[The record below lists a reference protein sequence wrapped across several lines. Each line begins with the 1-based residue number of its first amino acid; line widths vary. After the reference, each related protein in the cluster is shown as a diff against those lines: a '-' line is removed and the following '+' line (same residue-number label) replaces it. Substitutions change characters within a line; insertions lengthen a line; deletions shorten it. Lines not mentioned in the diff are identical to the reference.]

1 MFTALILLSAC
12 STSPNPSGKSPSLG
26 TDSGSLPDT
35 AQSMED
41 TAQSMEDTGSRND
54 NPHDTA
60 HDSGPSTDFREPGT
74 ELVAM
79 TTGSYAASGSCSLDW
94 TWYQPTSSQRAGTV
108 LLSHGFMRN
117 QDRMAGW
124 AEHLSS
130 WGIGVVTATLC
141 HSSIIDIDPEQNA
154 RDLVALADDLGVE
167 ERLFMGHS
175 NGGAVS
181 IIAGAL
187 DTRAVAVLG
196 LDPVDAQGDP
206 AAGFVGQLSVPAYA
220 LMGESSTCNASASGT
235 SLFGTGTE
243 NRVLRITE
251 SDHCDFESPSDWL
264 CTSACTGTNLR
275 FDDATLQAT
284 IRGMSTAFAAWM
296 LGLDRSG
303 ENWWYSGGD
312 IFDELA
318 SNGAI
323 STL

>member
-141 HSSIIDIDPEQNA
+141 HSSIIDIDPE
-154 RDLVALADDLGVE
+154 
-167 ERLFMGHS
+167 
-175 NGGAVS
+175 
-181 IIAGAL
+181 
-187 DTRAVAVLG
+187 
-196 LDPVDAQGDP
+196 P
-206 AAGFVGQLSVPAYA
+206 
-220 LMGESSTCNASASGT
+220 
-235 SLFGTGTE
+235 
-243 NRVLRITE
+243 
-251 SDHCDFESPSDWL
+251 
-264 CTSACTGTNLR
+264 
-275 FDDATLQAT
+275 
-284 IRGMSTAFAAWM
+284 
-296 LGLDRSG
+296 
-303 ENWWYSGGD
+303 
-312 IFDELA
+312 
-318 SNGAI
+318 
-323 STL
+323 